1 MKSAMPEHPL
11 RPPPPPYPPNP
22 FGSLSRNLLEELS
35 LAAVVVSSTLI
46 ALLVALL
53 VLLVV
58 ARNDKPVRAV
68 GVSFLVYLLVGSLC
82 GQGFLLS
89 HARESHTLAIRL
101 ASDDRSAGYEL
112 TTTWAQCHTQST
124 LLIMYLMLYSAPMT
138 AKLWRVW
145 SKIRNADTYRLELW
159 DGRARQIA
167 AEGFRLGACGPSLVL
182 SWATVVAA
190 VPHRLRCGA
199 FVPPAS

>member
-68 GVSFLVYLLVGSLC
+68 GVSFL
-82 GQGFLLS
+82 
-89 HARESHTLAIRL
+89 
-101 ASDDRSAGYEL
+101 
-112 TTTWAQCHTQST
+112 
-124 LLIMYLMLYSAPMT
+124 T
-138 AKLWRVW
+138 AV
-145 SKIRNADTYRLELW
+145 
-159 DGRARQIA
+159 
-167 AEGFRLGACGPSLVL
+167 
-182 SWATVVAA
+182 
-190 VPHRLRCGA
+190 
-199 FVPPAS
+199 